1 MRTISSATCC
11 AAVGL
16 TMLFLNPAPA
26 RPQLPGT
33 QSQLPGTQSQLP
45 GTQSQLPGTQP
56 RPATPPTDSAQLV
69 MVMFYGTC
77 LRGPMVIYRPI
88 VWADQHKLAQLAC
101 QMYFF
106 IAATPG
112 SHTFCAGG
120 MNGKKCITAE
130 LRAGIPYYFLVG
142 PRMVGYGVDP
152 VSSAVAAKEFTNLA
166 PLDSKRTYSRD
177 LVSVDPNH
185 APPSHLTPQG
195 PAQKGRKR

>member
-1 MRTISSATCC
+1 MRTISNATCS

-16 TMLFLNPAPA
+16 IMLFLNPAPA

-33 QSQLPGTQSQLP
+33 QSQL
-45 GTQSQLPGTQP
+45 GTQP

-69 MVMFYGTC
+69 IATFYGTC

-106 IAATPG
+106 TAATPG

-120 MNGKKCITAE
+120 MNGKKCITTE

-142 PRMVGYGVDP
+142 PRMVGYGIDP
-152 VSSAVAAKEFTNLA
+152 VSSAVAAKEFANLA
-166 PLDSKRTYSRD
+166 PLESKRIYSRD
-177 LVSVDPNH
+177 LVSVDPNQ
-185 APPSHLTPQG
+185 PPLSHLTPQG

>member
-1 MRTISSATCC
+1 MRTIWNATCC

-26 RPQLPGT
+26 WSP
-33 QSQLPGTQSQLP
+33 LPGTQSQLP

-77 LRGPMVIYRPI
+77 LRGPMVIYRPT
-88 VWADQHKLAQLAC
+88 VWADQHKLAMLAC

-106 IAATPG
+106 TAAAPG
-112 SHTFCAGG
+112 LHTFCAGG
-120 MNGKKCITAE
+120 MNGKKCITTE
-130 LRAGIPYYFLVG
+130 LRAGMPYYFQVT

-152 VSSAVAAKEFTNLA
+152 VSAAAAAKEFTNLA
-166 PLDSKRTYSRD
+166 PLDSKKISSRD
-177 LVSVDPNH
+177 LVSVDPNQP
-185 APPSHLTPQG
+185 PPSHLASQG